1 MSSFGRFQLVK
12 GIDMPRIRLLAVRLS
27 LSAALVLS
35 SAVAA
40 GWKWGRAGF

>member
-1 MSSFGRFQLVK
+1 VK
-12 GIDMPRIRLLAVRLS
+12 GIDIPQIRVLAVRFS

-40 GWKWGRAGF
+40 GWKWDRAGF